1 MLNSDKNKTRR
12 SSAGPRVRRVGC
24 VALLIALVAP
34 VGAAQSDKLPPNVYA
49 QVGSQQISTEQW
61 HEFLAQ
67 RLRQKY
73 FHGRLVH
80 EQMAQAQQDIAQ
92 ELIDRYLLVQEAARR
107 GLVVS
112 TAESSADDDIGA
124 LRNDARQRVSI
135 SDADVRAFYENNPDK
150 FTMPEQ
156 VRLSVILVA
165 VPPYAPAEQWQQA
178 QAQVAQLVSRV
189 REGDLLA
196 DLAKQFSG
204 HESAA
209 RGGDLGLI
217 HKGRLAP
224 EVEAVVDQLDV
235 GAVSEPVMLLQGV
248 ALFRLEEKLISK
260 LNRFEDVQ
268 DRARALLREER
279 LEIVWRDMLA
289 QLRKATPVII
299 ADGGP

>member
-1 MLNSDKNKTRR
+1 MLNSDNIKTRR
-12 SSAGPRVRRVGC
+12 SSAGSRLKRVGC
-24 VALLIALVAP
+24 LGLLIALATP
-34 VGAAQSDKLPPNVYA
+34 VGAAVSDKLPPNVYA
-49 QVGSQQISTEQW
+49 QVGSQQISNEQW

-80 EQMAQAQQDIAQ
+80 EQMAQAQREIAQ
-92 ELIDRYLLVQEAARR
+92 ELVDRYLLVQEAVRR
-107 GLVVS
+107 GLVTS
-112 TAESSADDDIGA
+112 TAESTADNDIRA
-124 LRNDARQRVSI
+124 LRDDARQRISA
-135 SDADVRAFYENNPDK
+135 SDADVRAFYEHNPDK

-178 QAQVAQLVSRV
+178 QAQVAELVSRV

-224 EVEAVVDQLDV
+224 EVEAVVDQLEV

-268 DRARALLREER
+268 DRARALLREAR

-289 QLRKATPVII
+289 QLRNATPVII
-299 ADGGP
+299 ADGAP